1 MTVHPVMMSSVLQ
14 AAEAVA
20 EQEVSL
26 EQGQDGAPWG
36 PGQAVR
42 LVHTHAARPQH
53 PQGVAAAF
61 PTAA

>member
-1 MTVHPVMMSSVLQ
+1 MTVHAAMMSSVLQ

-26 EQGQDGAPWG
+26 EQGQDRAPRC

-42 LVHTHAARPQH
+42 LVHVHAAGPQH

-61 PTAA
+61 PAAA